1 MCLAI
6 PARVT
11 AIDEVADMA
20 TVALGNVK
28 KVISIALLEDVNI
41 DDYVLLHVGYALHKI
56 SEEEAER
63 TLAMFEEAEL
73 IDAELMDGA
82 DEPKVRVS

>member
-6 PARVT
+6 PARIT
-11 AIDEVADMA
+11 AIDEVMDMA

-28 KVISIALLEDVNI
+28 KEISIALLENVKI

-63 TLAMFEEAEL
+63 TLAMFDEAEL
-73 IDAELMDGA
+73 LEELKEGT
-82 DEPKVRVS
+82 S